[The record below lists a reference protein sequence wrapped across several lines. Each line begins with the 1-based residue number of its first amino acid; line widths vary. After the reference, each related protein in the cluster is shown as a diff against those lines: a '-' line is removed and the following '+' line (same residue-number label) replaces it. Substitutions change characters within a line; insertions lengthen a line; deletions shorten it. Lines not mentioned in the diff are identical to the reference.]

1 MRLDQYLVE
10 NDILESRTK
19 AQNVIKEGHVTVND
33 KVQKKAS
40 FKVSDTDKVVLENI
54 EMYVSRAALKLKGFI
69 PHLPFSMKDMK
80 VLDIGSSTGG
90 FTEIALLEGAAHV
103 TALDVGTDQLH
114 HSLREDSRVTSLE
127 QTDIRTYENESGF
140 DVITS
145 DVSFISLL
153 NILECVD
160 RLANRWIILL
170 FKPQFEVGREAKR
183 DNNGVVLDK
192 KAIAKAMM
200 EFEDACHIK
209 GWKLH
214 VKEHAMITGKEGNAE
229 ECYCFEKC

>member
-10 NDILESRTK
+10 NTLVESRTK
-19 AQNVIKEGHVTVND
+19 AQTIIKEGHVLVDD
-33 KVQKKAS
+33 KVQKKPS
-40 FKVSDTDKVVLENI
+40 YKVSNEKVVIEDI

-69 PHLPFSMKDMK
+69 PYLPFSMEGMR

-90 FTEIALLEGAAHV
+90 FTEIALLENASEV

-114 HSLREDSRVTSLE
+114 VSLRENPRVTSVE
-127 QTDIRTYENESGF
+127 QTDIRNYNNTMGF

-153 NILECVD
+153 NILDSVD
-160 RLANRWIILL
+160 RLAKRWIILL

-183 DNNGVVLDK
+183 DSNGVVLDK

-200 EFEDACHIK
+200 AFEDTCQIK

-214 VKEHAMITGKEGNAE
+214 VKAPAMITGKEGNAE

>member
-1 MRLDQYLVE
+1 MRLDQYLVK
-10 NDILESRTK
+10 NGFVESRTK
-19 AQNVIKEGHVTVND
+19 AQQLIKEGHVLVHD

-40 FKVSDTDKVVLENI
+40 FKVDDDKVVVEDV
-54 EMYVSRAALKLKGFI
+54 ESYVSRAALKLKGFI
-69 PHLPFSMKDMK
+69 PHLPFSLEGKN

-90 FTEIALLEGAAHV
+90 FTEICLLEGATHV
-103 TALDVGTDQLH
+103 TALDVGTEQLH
-114 HSLREDSRVTSLE
+114 HSLRSDARVTSLE
-127 QTDIRTYENESGF
+127 KTDIRNYENRDGF
-140 DVITS
+140 EVITS

-153 NILECVD
+153 NILESVD
-160 RLANRWIILL
+160 RLAKRWIILL

-183 DNNGVVLDK
+183 DSNGVVLDK
-192 KAIAKAMM
+192 KAIAKAMLH
-200 EFEDACHIK
+200 FEDACHVR